1 MNNEEMR
8 KMWEAAAEPR
18 KPIDID
24 RGGMGGPKRPADPKE
39 DPYVMGGP
47 KRVPLTPQEEK
58 SKMYNKPEKPITNK
72 HKDNIAKNWASR
84 NKQKP

>member
-24 RGGMGGPKRPADPKE
+24 RGGMGGPKR
-39 DPYVMGGP
+39 
-47 KRVPLTPQEEK
+47 VPLTPQEQK
-58 SKMYNKPEKPITNK
+58 SNMDNNKPEKPITNK